1 VSDYIKDMFIEVRD
15 RDETISPLTELEQ
28 MMKEVSKV
36 LYGATMPNDD
46 GVLEEGADLKIPVER
61 YDAFKRK
68 IEQWGMLFNKFTDHA
83 QDLGHPEHAK
93 AAAPKLLRKVNKLES
108 ELRKIMNEFD
118 LNYKSYADERHAA
131 LKKLDQF
138 DGDNEYFLEEEVIEE
153 GERFSM
159 SIPIPKLNPNEAW
172 GDPNSQSR
180 KDIDRIFASITRKGG
195 IKERIQ
201 HVNSFVDP
209 KQAERK
215 GRGKRFNAILNMMM
229 IIEALQAC
237 LNDYSE
243 SSAGFVFEGF
253 MAALTGGSQQ
263 ADRVGGTLPIEDFV
277 TGDNENV
284 SLKLL
289 SPNTGIHGS
298 FTNLVDYLFLRGGA
312 GEPEIKY
319 LIGRK
324 NSEDGEAVS
333 QLSISDFVI
342 SRKNFMAIM
351 ESSKKNRALL
361 GDEETK
367 NRLKLQI
374 QNFSDS
380 PKWKAGMQQVLAKVP
395 GYTGGMF
402 SKNVDDEGLFEPD
415 QESDLVFKKQ
425 KEYHGVKLK
434 DYKNDAENSAEA
446 SVKAGQEPNFEKWA
460 KSQADNLKDLMPPV
474 RDPENPEEV
483 AAAQKKQ
490 QRNLANLQ
498 KFYNAAYTAA
508 AEEAAQ
514 VAESHF
520 GAFHVREKR
529 MMQEQRVLMEGGG
542 RDGGS
547 QWEISVAMMSKL
559 RKVAEVQY
567 YGELNMSDENIKAC
581 AAIYIEKMKGD
592 MMELLETTKSFT
604 ENVGMYFSADRRS
617 TAMNAN
623 ERAQDEGVKVV
634 NLLAQSAEP
643 APDEIE

>member
-1 VSDYIKDMFIEVRD
+1 MSDLKSILNEEYNKVASSLNIKELLNMVEEVMELPIAEYLAPEIMGEKTD
-15 RDETISPLTELEQ
+15 TLTE
-28 MMKEVSKV
+28 
-36 LYGATMPNDD
+36 A
-46 GVLEEGADLKIPVER
+46 
-61 YDAFKRK
+61 
-68 IEQWGMLFNKFTDHA
+68 
-83 QDLGHPEHAK
+83 
-93 AAAPKLLRKVNKLES
+93 
-108 ELRKIMNEFD
+108 
-118 LNYKSYADERHAA
+118 
-131 LKKLDQF
+131 
-138 DGDNEYFLEEEVIEE
+138 
-153 GERFSM
+153 ERFSM

-180 KDIDRIFASITRKGG
+180 KDIDRIFASITRQGG

-215 GRGKRFNAILNMMM
+215 GRGQRFNAILNMMM

-277 TGDNENV
+277 TGDGENV

-324 NSEDGEAVS
+324 NSEDGDDVS
-333 QLSISDFVI
+333 QLAIFDFVI
-342 SRKNFMAIM
+342 SRENFMTIM
-351 ESSKKNRALL
+351 ESSTKNRALI
-361 GDEETK
+361 GDEQTK
-367 NRLKLQI
+367 KLLENHI
-374 QNFSDS
+374 EAFNDS
-380 PKWKAGMQQVLAKVP
+380 PEWKAGMQQILEKVT

-402 SKNVDDEGLFEPD
+402 SKNVDASGQFEPD
-415 QESDLVFKKQ
+415 EESDLADRKARDFQ
-425 KEYHGVKLK
+425 KVVLGGYI
-434 DYKNDAENSAEA
+434 NTAQRSAQDAVA
-446 SVKAGQEPNFEKWA
+446 AGKEPNFEKWA
-460 KSQADNLKDLMPPV
+460 NSQPDNLKWLMPAV
-474 RDPENPEEV
+474 KDPEDQDEV
-483 AAAQKKQ
+483 AKAHKTQ
-490 QRNLANLQ
+490 QRNLTKLQ
-498 KFYNAAYTAA
+498 KAYNDAYTEAA
-508 AEEAAQ
+508 ATKDEEDQQ

-529 MMQEQRVLMEGGG
+529 MMREERSLMEGGG

-547 QWEISVAMMSKL
+547 QWEISRAGMNNL
-559 RKVAEVQY
+559 PDLADVQY
-567 YGELNMSDENIKAC
+567 YGILDLSDENIKAC
-581 AAIYIEKMKGD
+581 ADIYIGKLKED
-592 MMELLETTKSFT
+592 MMNLLETTKSFT
-604 ENVGMYFSADRRS
+604 ENIGKYFSADRRS

-623 ERAQDEGVKVV
+623 RQAQAEGEEVV
-634 NLLAQSAEP
+634 ELLKKTPTTKKTDDS
-643 APDEIE
+643 

>member
-1 VSDYIKDMFIEVRD
+1 MSDYIKDMFIEVREK
-15 RDETISPLTELEQ
+15 DETISPLTELEQ
-28 MMKEVSKV
+28 MIEDVNKI
-36 LYGATMPNDD
+36 LYGATI
-46 GVLEEGADLKIPVER
+46 L
-61 YDAFKRK
+61 
-68 IEQWGMLFNKFTDHA
+68 
-83 QDLGHPEHAK
+83 
-93 AAAPKLLRKVNKLES
+93 
-108 ELRKIMNEFD
+108 NE
-118 LNYKSYADERHAA
+118 DET
-131 LKKLDQF
+131 L
-138 DGDNEYFLEEEVIEE
+138 EE

-253 MAALTGGSQQ
+253 MAALTQGSQQ

-312 GEPEIKY
+312 GEPQIKY

-324 NSEDGEAVS
+324 NSDDGEAVS

-342 SRKNFMAIM
+342 SRENFMAIM

-380 PKWKAGMQQVLAKVP
+380 PKWKAGMQQVLMKVP

-446 SVKAGQEPNFEKWA
+446 SVKAGLEPNFEKWA
-460 KSQADNLKDLMPPV
+460 KSQTDNLKDLMPPV
-474 RDPENPEEV
+474 RDSENPEEV

-498 KFYNAAYTAA
+498 KAYNAAYTAA
-508 AEEAAQ
+508 TEEAAQ

-529 MMQEQRVLMEGGG
+529 MMQEERALMEGG

-547 QWEISVAMMSKL
+547 QWEITQTLMDKL
-559 RKVAEVQY
+559 RKVAKSQY

>member
-1 VSDYIKDMFIEVRD
+1 MSDLKSILSEEYNKAGELNKEVLNIKELLSMVEEVL
-15 RDETISPLTELEQ
+15 ELPISEYLTPELMEEDKNALTE
-28 MMKEVSKV
+28 S
-36 LYGATMPNDD
+36 
-46 GVLEEGADLKIPVER
+46 
-61 YDAFKRK
+61 
-68 IEQWGMLFNKFTDHA
+68 
-83 QDLGHPEHAK
+83 
-93 AAAPKLLRKVNKLES
+93 
-108 ELRKIMNEFD
+108 
-118 LNYKSYADERHAA
+118 
-131 LKKLDQF
+131 
-138 DGDNEYFLEEEVIEE
+138 
-153 GERFSM
+153 ERFSM

-180 KDIDRIFASITRKGG
+180 KDIDRIFASITRQGG

-277 TGDNENV
+277 TGDGENV

-324 NSEDGEAVS
+324 NSEDGDDVS
-333 QLSISDFVI
+333 QLAIFDFVI
-342 SRKNFMAIM
+342 SRANFMTIM
-351 ESSKKNRALL
+351 ESSTKNRALL
-361 GDEETK
+361 GDEQTK
-367 NRLKLQI
+367 QLLENHI
-374 QNFSDS
+374 EAFNDS
-380 PKWKAGMQQVLAKVP
+380 PEWKAGMQQILEKVT

-402 SKNVDDEGLFEPD
+402 SKNVDASGQFEPD
-415 QESDLVFKKQ
+415 EVSDLADRKSRDFQ
-425 KEYHGVKLK
+425 KVVLGGYI
-434 DYKNDAENSAEA
+434 NTAQRSAKESA
-446 SVKAGQEPNFEKWA
+446 AAGEEPNFEKWA
-460 KSQADNLKDLMPPV
+460 NSQPDDLKYLMPAV
-474 RDPENPEEV
+474 KNPEDQAEV
-483 AAAQKKQ
+483 AKAQKIQ
-490 QRNLANLQ
+490 QRNLAKLQ
-498 KFYNAAYTAA
+498 KAYNDAYTEAA
-508 AEEAAQ
+508 ATKDEEDQQ

-529 MMQEQRVLMEGGG
+529 MMKEERTLMEGGG

-547 QWEISVAMMSKL
+547 QWEISRAGMNNL
-559 RKVAEVQY
+559 PDLADVQY
-567 YGELNMSDENIKAC
+567 YGMLDLSNENIKAC
-581 AAIYIEKMKGD
+581 ADIYIDKLKDD
-592 MMELLETTKSFT
+592 MMSLLKTTKSFT
-604 ENVGMYFSADRRS
+604 ENVGKYFSADRRS

-623 ERAQDEGVKVV
+623 KQAQTEGEEVV
-634 NLLAQSAEP
+634 ELLAKSAAP
-643 APDEIE
+643 AKDDSLS

>member
-1 VSDYIKDMFIEVRD
+1 MSDYIKDMFIEVREK
-15 RDETISPLTELEQ
+15 DETISPLTELEQ
-28 MMKEVSKV
+28 MMGEVSKV
-36 LYGATMPNDD
+36 LHGVTM
-46 GVLEEGADLKIPVER
+46 L
-61 YDAFKRK
+61 
-68 IEQWGMLFNKFTDHA
+68 
-83 QDLGHPEHAK
+83 
-93 AAAPKLLRKVNKLES
+93 
-108 ELRKIMNEFD
+108 NE
-118 LNYKSYADERHAA
+118 DET
-131 LKKLDQF
+131 L
-138 DGDNEYFLEEEVIEE
+138 EE

-180 KDIDRIFASITRKGG
+180 KDIDRIFASITRQGG

-209 KQAERK
+209 KTAQRK
-215 GRGKRFNAILNMMM
+215 GKGKRFNAILNMMM

-253 MAALTGGSQQ
+253 MAALTQGSQQ

-277 TGDNENV
+277 TGEGDNV

-312 GEPEIKY
+312 GEPQIRY

-324 NSEDGEAVS
+324 NSDDGDVVS
-333 QLSISDFVI
+333 QLSISDFMI
-342 SRKNFMAIM
+342 TRENFMTIM
-351 ESSKKNRALL
+351 ESSKKNSSLL

-380 PKWKAGMQQVLAKVP
+380 SKWKVGMQQILENVP

-402 SKNVDDEGLFEPD
+402 SKNVDDAGQFEPD
-415 QESDLVFKKQ
+415 EESDLVFKKQ
-425 KEYHGVKLK
+425 KQYHSGKLK
-434 DYKNDAENSAEA
+434 DYKTDAENSAEA
-446 SVKAGQEPNFEKWA
+446 SAEAGQEPNFKKWA
-460 KSQADNLKDLMPPV
+460 RSQSDNLRNLMPPV
-474 RDPENPEEV
+474 RNLEDPDEAAAAL

-498 KFYNAAYTAA
+498 KAYNAAYTAA
-508 AEEAAQ
+508 TEEAAQ

-529 MMQEQRVLMEGGG
+529 MMQEERVLMEGGG

-581 AAIYIEKMKGD
+581 AAIYIEKLKDD
-592 MMELLETTKSFT
+592 MMALLETTKSFT
-604 ENVGMYFSADRRS
+604 ENVGKYFSADRRS

-623 ERAQDEGVKVV
+623 EKAQEEGKTVV
-634 NLLAQSAEP
+634 NLLQQSKTKGAE
-643 APDEIE
+643 DSDIE